1 MIRRLF
7 WMSLGAFLGITG
19 YRRVTA
25 LARTAPALRARELTR
40 FAGDVR
46 EGMEMYRQRQLAAP
60 RRAIERP
67 TAALRAGELPARPT
81 EHVAED
87 DH

>member
-7 WMSLGAFLGITG
+7 WLTLGAALGITG

-25 LARTAPALRARELTR
+25 AARAIILAPRARELAR

-46 EGMEMYRQRQLAAP
+46 EGMGIYRQRQIQAS
-60 RRAIERP
+60 RP
-67 TAALRAGELPARPT
+67 ALEGRTDHE
-81 EHVAED
+81 ED
-87 DH
+87 GR

>member
-7 WMSLGAFLGITG
+7 WLSLGAAVGITG

-25 LARTAPALRARELTR
+25 VARAIMPAPRTRELAR

-46 EGMEMYRQRQLAAP
+46 EGMDIYRRRQIQAS
-60 RRAIERP
+60 RP
-67 TAALRAGELPARPT
+67 ALEGRTDHE
-81 EHVAED
+81 ED
-87 DH
+87 GR